1 VPLRPR
7 DKVNQFH
14 LDHYGMT
21 WRDHL
26 HTELTRRL
34 GRSIRELQR
43 LAAVLDVPAPWINL
57 HRQGQ
62 VSLAALERIH
72 ALPAA
77 DQDDLMADLHQGV
90 PVDVLVRDYGLQV
103 DRKERRLRTTLAG
116 ILRDVKDGV
125 ECLQTRLAERPDVAD
140 VALKDLRPTVNNG
153 TDIAAKDERTPAPIA
168 TPAEVAVDDL
178 QQPDQNTDWVDTID
192 DALSGDLIIDNERSA
207 RMLDEWTRRMKRE
220 ASRTRK

>member
-1 VPLRPR
+1 
-7 DKVNQFH
+7 VNQFYF
-14 LDHYGMT
+14 DHYSMT

-26 HTELTRRL
+26 HKELTRRL

-62 VSLAALERIH
+62 VSLAVLERIH
-72 ALPAA
+72 ALPTA
-77 DQDDLMADLHQGV
+77 DQDELMADLHQGV
-90 PVDVLVRDYGLQV
+90 PVDELVRDYGLQV

-116 ILRDVKDGV
+116 LLRNVKDGV

-140 VALKDLRPTVNNG
+140 VALKDLHPAVNNG
-153 TDIAAKDERTPAPIA
+153 TDVAAKDKSTSAPIA
-168 TPAEVAVDDL
+168 TQAEVAADDL
-178 QQPDQNTDWVDTID
+178 QQPDQNTDWVDLID
-192 DALSGDLIIDNERSA
+192 DANSSEFEIDNERSA
-207 RMLDEWTRRMKRE
+207 RMLDEWTRHMNRE